1 MPTDTQLERKQNMT
15 TKTVRELQVGDTIIQ
30 SGTEKTITSIVKAD
44 NIWWIWSEDKKSVNV
59 RSCDYLTTF
68 KVVVK

>member
-1 MPTDTQLERKQNMT
+1 MT
-15 TKTVRELQVGDTIIQ
+15 TKTVHELEVGDIIIQ
-30 SGTEKTITSIVKAD
+30 SGTAKTITSIVKAD
-44 NIWWIWSEDKKSVNV
+44 NIWWIWSEDKNHVNV

>member
-68 KVVVK
+68 KVVE